1 MMNYLGLISVVIFGL
16 VYTSPSIRL
25 SINQDKLNDIEKI
38 IINNLLINSSLSIDP
53 FDIVQKI
60 DLFGT
65 FEVNVSYPKLIIT
78 KVQNDSVS
86 LQFKNSTIQSNKN
99 TFILVDAKEIDSVFN
114 LRYKFDSNFYNSEA
128 LCNITVSNISAKLNI
143 SLFPLQNMYEPYKMG
158 PTANINGF
166 HLPYLPSFSFNC
178 LNKDNTYQDSSII
191 QNLFDSYMPFIE
203 KKITKDYFPL
213 LNDYIDNYMKYFHLK
228 QSVTYK
234 DTQFTGSF
242 SMNEPPIILSSP
254 KIQNITLYE
263 LSFEFL
269 LSSNKDPSIYIKNE
283 SIIIPH
289 VDVDSVGLKDDAA
302 ILIINIDLLSNMMY
316 VLKNSNNLNAYVNSN
331 VTYPFELKIGILA
344 DVIPQLINFYENY
357 SLPMDLN
364 FTCDDYPLITFQEG
378 KINAKLYYIM
388 DIIVQNEVAISGRI
402 VVNSV
407 FNIEILQG
415 KIKMDIENIIFEEYK
430 LLKSKIGEVDE
441 KEVLDNFNEAMDLL
455 LITINEIIGYVV
467 ERIKI
472 PKIFGINV
480 EKVDCE
486 IGINYM
492 KLGIS
497 PYLD

>member
-1 MMNYLGLISVVIFGL
+1 MMNYLGLISFIIFDL
-16 VYTSPSIRL
+16 VYASPSFRF

-38 IINNLLINSSLSIDP
+38 IINNILINSSLSVDP

-65 FEVNVSYPKLIIT
+65 VEVNVSYPKLIIT

-86 LQFKNSTIQSNKN
+86 LQFINSTNQSNNN
-99 TFILVDAKEIDSVFN
+99 TLILVDAKEIDSVFN
-114 LRYKFDSNFYNSEA
+114 FRYKFDSNFYNSEA

-166 HLPYLPSFSFNC
+166 HIPYLPSFSFNC
-178 LNKDNTYQDSSII
+178 FKEDNTYQDSSII

-213 LNDYIDNYMKYFHLK
+213 LNEYIDNYMKYFHLS
-228 QSVTYK
+228 QSVNYE
-234 DTQFTGSF
+234 DTKYTGSF
-242 SMNEPPIILSSP
+242 SMNDPPIILSDP
-254 KIQNITLYE
+254 KNQNITLYE
-263 LSFEFL
+263 ISFELL
-269 LSSNKDPSIYIKNE
+269 LSSDKDPSLYIRNE

-289 VDVDSVGLKDDAA
+289 VDVDAVGLKDDAA
-302 ILIINIDLLSNMMY
+302 ILIINIDLLSNIMY
-316 VLKNSNNLNAYVNSN
+316 VLKNSYKLNAYVNSN
-331 VTYPFELKIGILA
+331 VTYPFELKIGILG
-344 DVIPQLINFYENY
+344 DVIPQLINYYENY

-388 DIIVQNEVAISGRI
+388 DIIVQNEVSISGRI
-402 VVNSV
+402 VINSI

-415 KIKMDIENIIFEEYK
+415 KMKMNIENIVFEEYK
-430 LLKSKIGEVDE
+430 LLKSNIGEVDE
-441 KEVLDNFNEAMDLL
+441 KEILDNFNEAMDLL
-455 LITINEIIGYVV
+455 LITINEIIGYVA
-467 ERIKI
+467 EKIKI

-486 IGINYM
+486 IGNNYM